1 MYIHIA
7 WLWTIFLGETVKK
20 STQHIQA
27 RTKIQDLNGDPV
39 KKFPPFHAL
48 HHHQQLP
55 YGICHKTFRFQSIKH
70 HLFHNS
76 KYSQQTYLLMLCDV
90 YSVFW

>member
-1 MYIHIA
+1 MIYIHSA
-7 WLWTIFLGETVKK
+7 RLWTIFGGEMLM
-20 STQHIQA
+20 QIQE

-55 YGICHKTFRFQSIKH
+55 YDILSHKTFRFQSIKH